1 VLTEPDDRTRMSRTA
16 AYDCA
21 MRSVMPEAGGNQR
34 TTSPMVTGG
43 SVCAIKYAGGV
54 LVAAD
59 TLAAYGSLARF
70 ENVPRMKAVGVA
82 EDILLSAGGDI
93 SDYQKMLK
101 MIEQKTVDEYAIDD
115 GASMSAS
122 ATHQWLTRT
131 MYNRRSKMDPLWNS
145 IVVCGFRNG
154 KGYLGTTDLYGTGYE
169 DNFVATGLGA
179 HMALPLMR
187 KAWKED
193 LTEDE
198 ARKLLVDCMR
208 VLFYRDTR
216 ASANITIGKAS
227 AEGASVGDSF
237 MLDTYWEHDL
247 FVKGGGHRGDG
258 SW

>member
-1 VLTEPDDRTRMSRTA
+1 MHSA
-16 AYDCA
+16 A
-21 MRSVMPEAGGNQR
+21 MHSVMPEAGGTQR
-34 TTSPMVTGG
+34 TQSPMVTGG
-43 SVCAIKYAGGV
+43 SVCAIKYAGGI

-70 ENVPRMKAVGVA
+70 EGVSRMKAVGIA
-82 EDILLSAGGDI
+82 QDTLLAAGGDI
-93 SDYQKMLK
+93 SDYQQMLK
-101 MIEQKTVDEYAIDD
+101 YIASAENEEYAIDD
-115 GASMSAS
+115 GAAMSAS
-122 ATHQWLTRT
+122 AMHQWLTRV

-154 KGYLGTTDLYGTGYE
+154 KSYLGTTDLYGTMYE

-187 KAWKED
+187 KGWKED
-193 LTEDE
+193 LTEAE
-198 ARKLLVDCMR
+198 ATTLLVDCMR

-216 ASANITIGKAS
+216 ASAEITVGKADS
-227 AEGASVGDSF
+227 SGASVGEPF
-237 MLDTYWEHDL
+237 KLDTYWEHDL

>member
-1 VLTEPDDRTRMSRTA
+1 
-16 AYDCA
+16 
-21 MRSVMPEAGGNQR
+21 MPETGGMQR
-34 TTSPMVTGG
+34 TQSPMVTGG
-43 SVCAIKYAGGV
+43 SVVALKYAGGV

-70 ENVPRMKAVGVA
+70 EGVSRMKAVGIA
-82 EDILLSAGGDI
+82 QDTLLAAGGDI
-93 SDYQKMLK
+93 SDYQQMLK
-101 MIEQKTVDEYAIDD
+101 YIESAENEEYAIDD

-122 ATHQWLTRT
+122 AMHQWLTRI

-145 IVVCGFRNG
+145 IVVAGFRNG
-154 KGYLGTTDLYGTGYE
+154 KSYLGTSDLYGTMYE
-169 DNFVATGLGA
+169 DNYVATGLGA
-179 HMALPLMR
+179 HMALPLLR

-198 ARKLLVDCMR
+198 ARTLIVDCMR

-216 ASANITIGKAS
+216 ASAQYTIGKADGS
-227 AEGASVGDSF
+227 GSSVSEPAT
-237 MLDTYWEHDL
+237 LDTYWEHDL